1 MQTITVPTEKG
12 KTMNN
17 ISFESLLKES
27 VRQDLYEAA
36 DKEIAK
42 HREQFEKEM
51 AAMKHEMVTRMV
63 DKIQIVVQNNPVG
76 NEVVIQVRMRGD

>member
-1 MQTITVPTEKG
+1 
-12 KTMNN
+12 MNN

-51 AAMKHEMVTRMV
+51 AAMKHEMVGKLV
-63 DKIQIVVQNNPVG
+63 DKIHIFTQRNPTS
-76 NEVVIQVRMRGD
+76 NEVVIQVIMGR

>member
-1 MQTITVPTEKG
+1 
-12 KTMNN
+12 MNS

-27 VRQDLYEAA
+27 VKQDLYDAA

-51 AAMKHEMVTRMV
+51 AAKKHEAVSKLV
-63 DKIQIVVQNNPVG
+63 DNIQIFTDMHPSG
-76 NEVVIQVRMRGD
+76 HEIVIQVRIG